1 MVMKAKTI
9 LLFKTAV
16 ILISLNFPLRIV
28 AQQNGST
35 LWTLT
40 ECIDFAHEQ
49 NIEVRSS
56 ILGIK
61 SNEISYSNA
70 KSQKLPSV
78 SAAVSQNFN
87 WQKGEDATGATTGYS
102 GNSSNNYQV
111 SSSISVYNG
120 FKLNNKIKQA
130 EIELE
135 YGKYNSETIKE
146 NVSLQILN
154 AFLQVLYS
162 EEQVKNAEK
171 QIEST
176 TEQLQLAEERLN
188 LSIISRSDYLQVKS
202 ELASEKLTLANAK
215 SNFEISKI
223 SLMQLMELPVSAD
236 FDIVRP
242 DLEKELNQMR
252 EPDAVTIYEQ
262 ALGIK
267 PQIKTAELN
276 KESALYDEKIARA
289 DLYPTVFASAGLG
302 TGYSSAFS
310 SQNYFSQLNNS
321 VNSSIGLSLSIPIFQ
336 KNQVKNNVKQAQIA
350 IENADLNQINIKNQL
365 RKNIEQACADVS
377 SAQIQ
382 YEAGKE
388 KFDATNES
396 YLLAEEK
403 FKNGLINSVDFLV
416 IKNTSILAESDL
428 LQSKFNLVFSYKI
441 LDFYAGIPITL

>member
-1 MVMKAKTI
+1 M
-9 LLFKTAV
+9 
-16 ILISLNFPLRIV
+16 ISLGFSMRNA
-28 AQQNGST
+28 AQQNDST
-35 LWTLT
+35 LWTLN
-40 ECIDFAHEQ
+40 ECIDYAHEQ
-49 NIEVRSS
+49 NIDVRSS
-56 ILGIK
+56 LLSNK
-61 SNEISYSNA
+61 SNEIGYEQA

-78 SAAVSQNFN
+78 NGAISQNFN
-87 WQKGEDATGATTGYS
+87 WQKGTNSTGETSGYS
-102 GNSSNNYQV
+102 GNSNNNYQL
-111 SSSISVYNG
+111 SSNVSVYNG
-120 FKLNNKIKQA
+120 LKLNNKVKQA

-162 EEQVKNAEK
+162 EEQVKNAEN
-171 QIEST
+171 QVAST

-215 SNFEISKI
+215 SNFDISKI
-223 SLMQLMELPVSAD
+223 SLMQLMELPVSKN

-252 EPDAVTIYEQ
+252 EPNAVSIYHQ

-276 KESALYDEKIARA
+276 SQSALYNEKIAKA
-289 DLYPTVFASAGLG
+289 DYYPSVFLNAGLG

-310 SQNYFSQLNNS
+310 TQNYFSQLNNS
-321 VNSSIGLSLSIPIFQ
+321 INPSVGFSVSIPIFQ
-336 KNQVKNNVKQAQIA
+336 KNQVKYNVQQAQIG
-350 IENADLNQINIKNQL
+350 IENANLSQINIKNQL

-388 KFDATNES
+388 KFEATNES

-428 LQSKFNLVFSYKI
+428 LQSKFNLLFSYKI
-441 LDFYAGIPITL
+441 LDFYAGIPITLN

>member
-1 MVMKAKTI
+1 MKAKTK
-9 LLFKTAV
+9 LLFKTAI
-16 ILISLNFPLRIV
+16 ILISLNFPMRIV
-28 AQQNGST
+28 AQQNNST
-35 LWTLT
+35 LWTLND
-40 ECIDFAHEQ
+40 CIDFAHEQ

-61 SNEISYSNA
+61 SNEISYDQA

-87 WQKGEDATGATTGYS
+87 WQKGEDATGAATSFS
-102 GNSSNNYQV
+102 GNNSNSYQV
-111 SSSISVYNG
+111 SSSVSVYNG

-130 EIELE
+130 EIEME

-146 NVSLQILN
+146 DVSLQILN
-154 AFLQVLYS
+154 AFLQILYS
-162 EEQVKNAEK
+162 EELVKNAEK

-188 LSIISRSDYLQVKS
+188 LNIISKSDYLQVKS
-202 ELASEKLTLANAK
+202 ELASEKLTLANAQ
-215 SNFEISKI
+215 SNFNIAKI
-223 SLMQLMELPVSAD
+223 SLMQLMELPVSND

-252 EPDAVTIYEQ
+252 NPDAMAIYEQ
-262 ALGIK
+262 SLGIK

-276 KESALYDEKIARA
+276 KESAIYDEKIARA
-289 DLYPTVFASAGLG
+289 DLYPSVFANAGLG
-302 TGYSSAFS
+302 TGYTSAYS
-310 SQNYFSQLNNS
+310 GQNYFDQLNNS
-321 VNSSIGLSLSIPIFQ
+321 FTPSIGLTLSIPIFQ

-365 RKNIEQACADVS
+365 RKNIEQASVDVN

-441 LDFYAGIPITL
+441 LDFYAGVPITL

>member
-1 MVMKAKTI
+1 MKTN
-9 LLFKTAV
+9 LLFKSIIV
-16 ILISLNFPLRIV
+16 MISLGFSMRNA
-28 AQQNGST
+28 AQQNDST
-35 LWTLT
+35 LWTLN
-40 ECIDFAHEQ
+40 ECIDYAHEQ
-49 NIEVRSS
+49 NIDVRSS
-56 ILGIK
+56 LLSNK
-61 SNEISYSNA
+61 SNEIGYEQA

-78 SAAVSQNFN
+78 NGAISQNFN
-87 WQKGEDATGATTGYS
+87 WQKGTNSTGETSGYS
-102 GNSSNNYQV
+102 GNSNNNYQL
-111 SSSISVYNG
+111 SSNVSVYNG
-120 FKLNNKIKQA
+120 LKLNNKVKQA

-162 EEQVKNAEK
+162 EEQVKNAEN
-171 QIEST
+171 QVAST

-215 SNFEISKI
+215 SNFDISKI
-223 SLMQLMELPVSAD
+223 SLMQLMELPVSKN

-252 EPDAVTIYEQ
+252 EPNAVSIYHQ

-276 KESALYDEKIARA
+276 SQSALYNEKIAKA
-289 DLYPTVFASAGLG
+289 DYYPSVFLNAGLG

-310 SQNYFSQLNNS
+310 TQNYFSQLNNS
-321 VNSSIGLSLSIPIFQ
+321 INPSVGFSVSIPIFQ
-336 KNQVKNNVKQAQIA
+336 KNQVKYNVQQAQIG
-350 IENADLNQINIKNQL
+350 IENANLSQINIKNQL

-388 KFDATNES
+388 KFEATNES

-428 LQSKFNLVFSYKI
+428 LQSKFNLLFSYKI
-441 LDFYAGIPITL
+441 LDFYAGIPITLN

>member
-1 MVMKAKTI
+1 
-9 LLFKTAV
+9 
-16 ILISLNFPLRIV
+16 
-28 AQQNGST
+28 
-35 LWTLT
+35 
-40 ECIDFAHEQ
+40 
-49 NIEVRSS
+49 
-56 ILGIK
+56 
-61 SNEISYSNA
+61 
-70 KSQKLPSV
+70 
-78 SAAVSQNFN
+78 
-87 WQKGEDATGATTGYS
+87 
-102 GNSSNNYQV
+102 
-111 SSSISVYNG
+111 
-120 FKLNNKIKQA
+120 
-130 EIELE
+130 
-135 YGKYNSETIKE
+135 
-146 NVSLQILN
+146 
-154 AFLQVLYS
+154 
-162 EEQVKNAEK
+162 
-171 QIEST
+171 
-176 TEQLQLAEERLN
+176 
-188 LSIISRSDYLQVKS
+188 
-202 ELASEKLTLANAK
+202 
-215 SNFEISKI
+215 
-223 SLMQLMELPVSAD
+223 MQLMELPVSAD

-321 VNSSIGLSLSIPIFQ
+321 VNPSIGISLSIPIFQ